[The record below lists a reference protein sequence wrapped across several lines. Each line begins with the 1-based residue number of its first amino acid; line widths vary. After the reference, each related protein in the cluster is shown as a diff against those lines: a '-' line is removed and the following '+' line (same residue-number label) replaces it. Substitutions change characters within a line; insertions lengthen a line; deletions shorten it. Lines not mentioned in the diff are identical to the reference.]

1 MNQQTKDFI
10 KILEHLKPSRHSYEV
25 FNDWLIMASAA
36 FYSWKQDKSVEE
48 EYLEVSKN
56 YTSGEL
62 EKHSQLLAIT
72 VEALENIDTEFY
84 GGDFL
89 GEVFTYGELA
99 NSRNGQFFTPYHIS
113 HMMAEMSMGETEF
126 PKSRVCKISDP
137 CCGAGGMLI
146 AGAMVMKKRG
156 FDYQHDALFVGQDID
171 HRCARMTFIQLSL
184 LAIPAVIIC
193 GDTLTMTHYWQRETI
208 GYHLSGM
215 DSRLRIEA
223 FLEKL
228 KGLETAAPVFETP
241 ETGPAGPEPKEPAII
256 NLPPSRKYAQGE
268 LF

>member
-1 MNQQTKDFI
+1 MNQYVKDFI
-10 KILEHLKPSRHSYEV
+10 KILEHIKPSKHRYEV
-25 FNDWLIMASAA
+25 FSDWLIMVSAA
-36 FYSWKQDKSVEE
+36 LYSWKQDKSVEE
-48 EYLEVSKN
+48 EYLEVAKN
-56 YTSGEL
+56 YNSGEL

-89 GEVFTYGELA
+89 SEVFTYGELA

-113 HMMAEMSMGETEF
+113 HMMAEISMGEAEF

-156 FDYQHDALFVGQDID
+156 FNYQHDALFIGQDID
-171 HRCARMTFIQLSL
+171 HRCARMAFIQLSL
-184 LAIPAVIIC
+184 IGAPAVIIC
-193 GDTLTMTHYWQRETI
+193 GDTIAMTCYWQRETI
-208 GYHLSGM
+208 GYHLSGI
-215 DSRLRIEA
+215 DHRLRIEA
-223 FLEKL
+223 VLEKL
-228 KGLETAAPVFETP
+228 KMLETATPVIEAAETRP
-241 ETGPAGPEPKEPAII
+241 DLPEPEEPVIH
-256 NLPPSRKYAQGE
+256 LPPSRAYSQGE